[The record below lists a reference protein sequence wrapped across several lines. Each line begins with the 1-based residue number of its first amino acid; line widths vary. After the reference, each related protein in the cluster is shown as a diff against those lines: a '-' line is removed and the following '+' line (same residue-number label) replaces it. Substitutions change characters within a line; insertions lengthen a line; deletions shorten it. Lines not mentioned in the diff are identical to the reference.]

1 MCYTTPPTR
10 RCSKHGHRP
19 QAEQLLPKQ
28 GKCYLLSEA
37 YTPQLLEEEEPDPQA
52 DPEEE
57 AAVTPAAPHPLGPWL
72 HWIRQQ
78 ADPVKFRPLNS
89 NACNF
94 HNLLVRDQILCKRM
108 PCHAVRLE
116 SHIAT
121 CGI

>member
-52 DPEEE
+52 DSEEE
-57 AAVTPAAPHPLGPWL
+57 AAVTPAGSPPSGAVAPL
-72 HWIRQQ
+72 
-78 ADPVKFRPLNS
+78 DPAAS
-89 NACNF
+89 
-94 HNLLVRDQILCKRM
+94 
-108 PCHAVRLE
+108 
-116 SHIAT
+116 
-121 CGI
+121 